1 MKKYLF
7 SLLALLTL
15 TFTFPFTFTSCE
27 KKPPIDTIGGGG
39 NDDPAEIDPN
49 TVLTLSPAQ
58 MSLTPGSQKRISVAL
73 NPQPSGA
80 FNITWSSSNP
90 AVATVASAVVTGVA
104 SGEATITAKIDGTNI
119 SSTVAVKVGT
129 AIENAEFTNIQVIGY
144 QTDEIP
150 LSIRTYTLDEETGD
164 TIWETV
170 TDINEDGTD
179 DYFIKAVAYIMPSTM
194 TFESGSGVM
203 GEPGYVICAN
213 TSIIFDGTYI
223 YPFWTYTFSD
233 DKEKYLTEELNAE
246 NEQVIKFRYAT
257 YSHFND
263 YNYEMYYYKY
273 ISSNGTWPATQEE
286 RDAYL
291 KENPYMGDRDSYLG
305 YLMVPEDASS
315 FIAFAGLVSG
325 GKGFTSDA
333 SDQNEQILTYLDVQL
348 KFFNNFEYYC
358 FEIQEDGDKAYY
370 VTQGEGDDK
379 RFKMAESVERTIS
392 FDNRKEAPKKAASQ
406 FKGISMKRIKAD
418 RLTNVPLL
426 QVLNPRF

>member
-1 MKKYLF
+1 M
-7 SLLALLTL
+7 LALLTL
-15 TFTFPFTFTSCE
+15 TFPFSITSCDG
-27 KKPPIDTIGGGG
+27 PDQPDTIPG
-39 NDDPAEIDPN
+39 NNNPATIDPN
-49 TVLTLSPAQ
+49 TVLTLTPSQ

-104 SGEATITAKIDGTNI
+104 SGEATITAKIESTNI

-150 LSIRTYTLDEETGD
+150 LSIRTYKLDEETGD

-179 DYFIKAVAYIMPSTM
+179 DYFIKAIAYIMPPTM
-194 TFESGSGVM
+194 TFEGGSVM

-246 NEQVIKFRYAT
+246 GEQVIKFRYAT

-286 RDAYL
+286 RDAYKKFWSKYTAATSEEEKEILCLRREISELESNEKNIKIIKFYKNKLVEFGKMRLL
-291 KENPYMGDRDSYLG
+291 KDKCKTIENVKY
-305 YLMVPEDASS
+305 
-315 FIAFAGLVSG
+315 I
-325 GKGFTSDA
+325 
-333 SDQNEQILTYLDVQL
+333 
-348 KFFNNFEYYC
+348 
-358 FEIQEDGDKAYY
+358 
-370 VTQGEGDDK
+370 
-379 RFKMAESVERTIS
+379 
-392 FDNRKEAPKKAASQ
+392 KK
-406 FKGISMKRIKAD
+406 K
-418 RLTNVPLL
+418 
-426 QVLNPRF
+426 

>member
-1 MKKYLF
+1 MKKYVF
-7 SLLALLTL
+7 FLLALLTL
-15 TFTFPFTFTSCE
+15 TFPFTSCE
-27 KKPPIDTIGGGG
+27 KPGPGNGGDTISGG
-39 NDDPAEIDPN
+39 DDKPATIDPN
-49 TVLTLSPAQ
+49 TVLTLTPAQ

-73 NPQPSGA
+73 NPQPSGS
-80 FNITWSSSNP
+80 FNITWTSSNP

-104 SGEATITAKIDGTNI
+104 SGEATITAKIEGTNI

-129 AIENAEFTNIQVIGY
+129 PIENAEFTSIQVIGY

-150 LSIRTYTLDEETGD
+150 LSIKTYELGENGD
-164 TIWETV
+164 TIWKTV

-179 DYFIKAVAYIMPSTM
+179 DYFIKAVAYIMPPTM
-194 TFESGSGVM
+194 TFEGGGAGVI
-203 GEPGYVICAN
+203 GEPGYVICAS
-213 TSIIFDGTYI
+213 TAIIYDGTYI
-223 YPFWTYTFSD
+223 YPFWDYTFSD
-233 DKEKYLTEELNAE
+233 NKEKYLTEELNAE
-246 NEQVIKFRYAT
+246 GEQVIKWRYAT
-257 YSHFND
+257 YTHFND
-263 YNYEMYYYKY
+263 YNYEKYYYKV

-305 YLMVPEDASS
+305 YLMVPENSSS

-333 SDQNEQILTYLDVQL
+333 GDQNKQTYLDVQL

-358 FEIQEDGDKAYY
+358 FEIQEDGEKAYY

-392 FDNRKEAPKKAASQ
+392 FDNRKEAPKRAANQ
-406 FKGISMKRIKAD
+406 FKGIPMKRLEAD
-418 RLTNVPLL
+418 RLTNVALMQIL
-426 QVLNPRF
+426 PRF

>member
-1 MKKYLF
+1 MKKYVF
-7 SLLALLTL
+7 FLLALLTL
-15 TFTFPFTFTSCE
+15 TFPFTFTSCE
-27 KKPPIDTIGGGG
+27 KPDPNEDTIPGD
-39 NDDPAEIDPN
+39 NNKPAEIDPN
-49 TVLTLSPAQ
+49 TVLTLTPAQ

-150 LSIRTYTLDEETGD
+150 LSILVVDTIIDGD
-164 TIWETV
+164 TTFATV
-170 TDINEDGTD
+170 TDINKDGTD
-179 DYFIKAVAYIMPSTM
+179 DYFIKAVAYIMPPTM
-194 TFESGSGVM
+194 TFEGGGVM

-223 YPFWTYTFSD
+223 YPYWTYQFSD

-246 NEQVIKFRYAT
+246 GEQVIKWRYAT

-315 FIAFAGLVSG
+315 FVAFAGLVSG

-333 SDQNEQILTYLDVQL
+333 NDQNEQTLTYLDVQL

-358 FEIQEDGDKAYY
+358 FEIQEDGENAYF